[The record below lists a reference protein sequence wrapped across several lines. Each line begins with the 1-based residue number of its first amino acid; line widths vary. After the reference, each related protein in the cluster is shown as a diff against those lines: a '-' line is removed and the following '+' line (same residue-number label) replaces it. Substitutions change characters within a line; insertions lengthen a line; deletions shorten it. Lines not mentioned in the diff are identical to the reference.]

1 MDIHLFFSDAKKEKR
16 LVLTV
21 NFFFLSYLSYFIWMW
36 ACHNYEVLN
45 YIA

>member
-21 NFFFLSYLSYFIWMW
+21 NFFFYHIWVILFSSSSLGKDVGMS
-36 ACHNYEVLN
+36 
-45 YIA
+45 